1 MMSKMK
7 IVVGVLGAMSV
18 AFSVWA
24 GTSDLSNIVLPAP
37 HMAGGKPLMQA
48 LKERQSSRVFSA
60 KKLPVQVVSDL
71 LWAAAGISRPD
82 SGKLT
87 APTARNWQEIE
98 IYAVMEDGV
107 YLYDAL
113 TNSLKA
119 VMKGDLRTLTG
130 PQGFVAAAPL
140 NLVFV
145 ADTTKMKGASL
156 EDQALYM
163 ATDTGYI
170 SQNVYLFCASEGL
183 ATVVRGMVDRKAL
196 AEALKLP
203 AQKKIVLAQTVGYP
217 ATKSR

>member
-1 MMSKMK
+1 MSKMK
-7 IVVGVLGAMSV
+7 IAVGFLSVMSMALMLWAETPIQPDVL
-18 AFSVWA
+18 
-24 GTSDLSNIVLPAP
+24 LPAP
-37 HMAGGKPLMQA
+37 HKEGGKPLMQA
-48 LKERQSSRVFSA
+48 LKDRQSTRAFSA
-60 KKLPVQVVSDL
+60 KKLPVQVVANL

-98 IYAVMEDGV
+98 VYAIMEDGA
-107 YLYDAL
+107 YFYDAK

-119 VMKGDLRTLTG
+119 VVKGDLRTLTG
-130 PQGFVAAAPL
+130 PQTFVAAAPL

-163 ATDTGYI
+163 ATDTGFI
-170 SQNVYLFCASEGL
+170 SQNIYLFCASEGL
-183 ATVVRGMVDRKAL
+183 ATVVRGMVDRTVL

-203 AQKKIVLAQTVGYP
+203 AHKKIVLAQTVGYP
-217 ATKSR
+217 ETKL